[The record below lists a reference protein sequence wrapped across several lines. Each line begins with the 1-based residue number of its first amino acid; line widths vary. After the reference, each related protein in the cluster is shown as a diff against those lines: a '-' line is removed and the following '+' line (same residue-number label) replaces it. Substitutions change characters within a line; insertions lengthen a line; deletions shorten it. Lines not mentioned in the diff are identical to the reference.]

1 MKAINKILT
10 LHKTNLIELETL
22 EIDWYINGCGGQW
35 GFNFD
40 RYLKEILE
48 NEKLFKEEKRPELY
62 RDLRIIC
69 LCHDRAFHY
78 KKGFYLSNY
87 RMARDIFILTH
98 KFVWFFLRLWLAV
111 WFFILLCKFWK
122 TYYK

>member
-1 MKAINKILT
+1 MKTINKIIN

-22 EIDWYINGCGGQW
+22 EIDWYINGCWWEW
-35 GFNFD
+35 GFRFD

-48 NEKLFKEEKRPELY
+48 QEKLFNSEFAPELY

-69 LCHDRAFHY
+69 LCHDRSFHY
-78 KKGFYLSNY
+78 KKGFYLSNFW
-87 RMARDIFILTH
+87 MARDIFILTH
-98 KFVWFFLRLWLAV
+98 KFVWIFWRLWLAI
-111 WFFILLCKFWK
+111 WLFILLCKFWK